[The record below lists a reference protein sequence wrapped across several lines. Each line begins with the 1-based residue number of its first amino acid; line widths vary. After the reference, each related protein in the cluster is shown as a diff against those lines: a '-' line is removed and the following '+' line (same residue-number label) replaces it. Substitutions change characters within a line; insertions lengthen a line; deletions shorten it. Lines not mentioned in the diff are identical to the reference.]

1 MATIKPDQPTPPE
14 GSPTPPP
21 SATSSSSEAF
31 ERNPIHRG
39 YVREIAD
46 IERVL
51 DGTDT
56 NNNRMPLT
64 PEVRKQ
70 LEHQLATLRT
80 NDAALA
86 KRLARAGIVEGD
98 PYGRTRE
105 EIDAET
111 SRLR

>member
-1 MATIKPDQPTPPE
+1 MATTKPDQPTPPD
-14 GSPTPPP
+14 GSTPP
-21 SATSSSSEAF
+21 SSTSSTSSEAF
-31 ERNPIHRG
+31 ERNAVHRG
-39 YVREIAD
+39 YLREIHD
-46 IERVL
+46 IEAVL

-56 NNNRMPLT
+56 NSNRMPMT

-70 LEHQLATLRT
+70 LEHQLKLLRER
-80 NDAALA
+80 DAELA
-86 KRLARAGIVEGD
+86 RRLARPGIVADD

>member
-1 MATIKPDQPTPPE
+1 MSKHHDDTQPVPP
-14 GSPTPPP
+14 PAPPP
-21 SATSSSSEAF
+21 SSTSSTPSQAF
-31 ERNPIHRG
+31 ERNAVHRG

-56 NNNRMPLT
+56 NTNRMPLT
-64 PEVRKQ
+64 PETRKQ
-70 LEHQLATLRT
+70 LEHQIATLRSR
-80 NDAALA
+80 DAELA
-86 KRLARAGIVEGD
+86 KRFSRADIVESD